1 MKWYIILT
9 LIWIVCITAIYT
21 VRYINSRKSHN
32 RLIAAILPR
41 KRNKLKTHL
50 QIIFLA
56 PIIVV
61 SGIIILVCQHI
72 KKKKNKCEEVKSEH
86 NITLMQIQEGLPD
99 TPHKQAS
106 IALGNALIDNEYSLL
121 ETLLDDKC
129 VFVLYNSRS
138 ITGKE
143 EIVGYWK
150 NRMIRN
156 EKENVF
162 EKYKVSFCAY
172 YSNVALMIN
181 TRGYKDAYVLFKF
194 EKEKV
199 SHMVMA
205 PVWLPDQFVGGGES
219 LDKFPMK
226 VDIMNRHIEEE
237 ISPISDRIP
246 CLQCGLLSE
255 SLKWY
260 NVLFKAGMHGYSG
273 EASICPNCNCLVE
286 YRPTMR
292 LRYEEPVGNDT
303 FNDIDHDQSE
313 SATGESYLL
322 EENDSEFV
330 RVWNGFHK
338 YLDTVAKANTSCPAN
353 DALDFLPSLSLF
365 PGVKLGLHGA
375 TFKDIG
381 DNSFFY
387 TYNEK
392 TKETINR
399 IEGVRIEQS
408 ANGIWQFY
416 LLRNAHTYLPAFWH
430 GNYSNRIFI
439 MSMKDCQEIE
449 QMKDRDLRGLAK
461 TGLIYPSVV
470 IEEQTENRVVASVY
484 CCYWNNWKG
493 LVREQVR
500 FTVEDNVFKTSEN
513 ISELILYQ
521 YDCGIVF

>member
-1 MKWYIILT
+1 
-9 LIWIVCITAIYT
+9 
-21 VRYINSRKSHN
+21 
-32 RLIAAILPR
+32 
-41 KRNKLKTHL
+41 
-50 QIIFLA
+50 
-56 PIIVV
+56 
-61 SGIIILVCQHI
+61 
-72 KKKKNKCEEVKSEH
+72 
-86 NITLMQIQEGLPD
+86 MQIQEGLPD

-106 IALGNALIDNEYSLL
+106 MALGNALKDDEYSLL
-121 ETLLDDKC
+121 ETLLDEKC

-143 EIVGYWK
+143 EIVSYWK
-150 NRMIRN
+150 NRMIKN
-156 EKENVF
+156 KKENIF
-162 EKYKVSFCAY
+162 EKYKVLFCAY
-172 YSNVALMIN
+172 YSNAALMIN
-181 TRGYKDAYVLFKF
+181 SWSDKDTYVFFKF
-194 EKEKV
+194 EKNKV

-205 PVWLPDQFVGGGES
+205 PIWLPDQFVKAWES
-219 LDKFPMK
+219 LDKLPMK
-226 VDIMNRHIEEE
+226 VDVMNRHIEEE
-237 ISPISDRIP
+237 ISPISNRIP
-246 CLQCGLLSE
+246 CLQCGLHSE

-260 NVLFKAGMHGYSG
+260 HVLFKAGMQGYSG

-286 YRPTMR
+286 YRPTMH
-292 LRYEEPVGNDT
+292 LRYEEPMEDET
-303 FNDIDHDQSE
+303 FSDIDHDQSE
-313 SATGESYLL
+313 SAVGETCLL

-330 RVWNGFHK
+330 LIWNDFCK
-338 YLDTVAKANTSCPAN
+338 YLDTVAKANTFCPAI
-353 DALDFLPSLSLF
+353 DVLEFLPSLSLF
-365 PGVKLGLHGA
+365 PGVKLGMHEA

-381 DNSFFY
+381 DNSYFY

-399 IEGVRIEQS
+399 LEGVRIEQS

-416 LLRNAHTYLPAFWH
+416 LLRNAHTCLPAFWH

-470 IEEQTENRVVASVY
+470 IEEKTENRVVASVY

-521 YDCGIVF
+521 YNCGIMF